1 MRPKKNGVEGT
12 DDLCRVNS
20 LIGIVGSLTA
30 KEHILNLDYSFRRQF
45 VATLTVL
52 LIVSNWLLRN
62 FKVLLPY

>member
-1 MRPKKNGVEGT
+1 MRPKKKWSRGRGT

-52 LIVSNWLLRN
+52 LIVSSVPLL
-62 FKVLLPY
+62 KGVYV